1 MYVSIAERRGLMKC
15 KTCGKTEKEA
25 KFSQT
30 RASNGKLYYRRHCN
44 VCEWQLTKNG
54 RRRREYTIPDIRP
67 TQKKYTTK
75 EEREADGWKCLCVDA
90 LVVAVDDHKEGKVEP
105 EFWTSWVFELMCAQA
120 DCNPDYIRRG
130 LSIGKVPTQEGMI
143 CSGP

>member
-1 MYVSIAERRGLMKC
+1 MKC
-15 KTCGKTEKEA
+15 KTCGKTDEEV
-25 KFSQT
+25 KFSRP
-30 RASNGKLYYRRHCN
+30 RAKNGKLYPRPHCN
-44 VCEWQLTKNG
+44 ACEWQKTKNKRRK
-54 RRRREYTIPDIRP
+54 RRRAPTPIPALS
-67 TQKKYTTK
+67 QKKYTTK
-75 EEREADGWKCLCVDA
+75 DEREADGWKCLCVDA

-130 LSIGKVPTQEGMI
+130 LSVGAAPTQEEMI